1 MFTTDDQTHFS
12 WFLPA
17 SLEPLHK
24 FESLGLLTSLAVF
37 NGLTVPS
44 NFPLVLYRKLL
55 GLSITL
61 DDIED
66 AWPVDSRSLRGL
78 QECADDDVESM
89 WISYVFYLKALGSPM
104 NINME
109 LEPAP
114 NGLLDEEASK
124 SRAEAASM
132 VTKQNRT
139 QYIQDFI
146 HWLTHKSVG
155 PQYSAFE
162 KGFYT
167 LLDHKAVALFTPSS
181 LKLLVEGSQEIN
193 VDDLEK
199 AATYEMYSAEDDTIR
214 DFWHVVRSFSPEQ
227 LRKLLEFVTASD
239 RVPFGGFSSI
249 DFTIQRNG
257 NDDERL
263 PSSSTCFGRLLLPE
277 YSSPDQLRERL
288 CLAIENSQGFGN
300 M

>member
-12 WFLPA
+12 WFRPA

-24 FESLGLLTSLAVF
+24 FESLGLLISLAVF
-37 NGLTVPS
+37 NGLTLS
-44 NFPLVLYRKLL
+44 LNFPLVLYRKLL
-55 GLSITL
+55 GLSVSL

-66 AWPVDSRSLRGL
+66 AWPDEMKSLRGL
-78 QECADDDVESM
+78 LNCTGDDLERLD
-89 WISYVFYLKALGSPM
+89 ISYLFTMNTPGFPM
-104 NINME
+104 DINME

-114 NGLLDEEASK
+114 SGPIDVKASA
-124 SRAEAASM
+124 SRAEAAST
-132 VTKQNRT
+132 VTCQNLR
-139 QYIQDFI
+139 QYVQDYI
-146 HWLTHKSVG
+146 LWLTHKSIG

-167 LLDHKAVALFTPSS
+167 LLDRKAVALFTPSA
-181 LKLLVEGSQEIN
+181 LKLLVEGSQEID
-193 VDDLEK
+193 VDDLER

-214 DFWHVVRSFSPEQ
+214 NFWQVVRSFSPEQ

-249 DFTIQRNG
+249 NFQIQRDTN
-257 NDDERL
+257 NDERL
-263 PSSSTCFGRLLLPE
+263 PSSGTCFGRLMLPD
-277 YSSPDQLRERL
+277 YSSREVMKERL

-300 M
+300 I

>member
-12 WFLPA
+12 WFQPA

-24 FESLGLLTSLAVF
+24 FEALGLLTSLAVF

-55 GLSITL
+55 GLSVSI

-66 AWPVDSRSLRGL
+66 AWSELQKSLRGL
-78 QECADDDVESM
+78 LKCTGGDVESLCLSFLFTLRTPLSS
-89 WISYVFYLKALGSPM
+89 ID
-104 NINME
+104 INME
-109 LEPAP
+109 LEPGP
-114 NGLLDEEASK
+114 RGPIDTRASK
-124 SRAEAASM
+124 ARAEAAST
-132 VTKQNRT
+132 VTRHNRKQYV
-139 QYIQDFI
+139 QDYIL
-146 HWLTHKSVG
+146 WLTHKSIG

-167 LLDHKAVALFTPSS
+167 LLDRKAVALFSPSS
-181 LKLLVEGSQEIN
+181 LKLLVEGSPEID
-193 VDDLEK
+193 VDDLER
-199 AATYEMYSAEDDTIR
+199 AATYEGYSTEDDTIK

-249 DFTIQRNG
+249 KFSIHRNG
-257 NDDERL
+257 NEDERL
-263 PSSSTCFGRLLLPE
+263 PRSSTCFGQLLLPQ
-277 YSSPDQLRERL
+277 YSSRDRMRERL

>member
-12 WFLPA
+12 WFRPA

-37 NGLTVPS
+37 NGLTVSS
-44 NFPLVLYRKLL
+44 NFPLALYRKLL
-55 GLSITL
+55 GLSISL

-66 AWPVDSRSLRGL
+66 AWMQAMKSLRGL
-78 QECADDDVESM
+78 LKCTGGDVERLD
-89 WISYVFYLKALGSPM
+89 ISYLFTMNTPGFPM
-104 NINME
+104 DINME

-114 NGLLDEEASK
+114 KGPIDTKASE
-124 SRAEAASM
+124 SRAEAAST
-132 VTKQNRT
+132 VTHQNRK
-139 QYIQDFI
+139 QYVQDYI
-146 HWLTHKSVG
+146 LWLTQKSVG

-167 LLDHKAVALFTPSS
+167 LLDRKAVALFTPSS
-181 LKLLVEGSQEIN
+181 LKLLVEGSQEID

-199 AATYEMYSAEDDTIR
+199 ATTYETYSTEDDTIK
-214 DFWHVVRSFSPEQ
+214 DFWHIVRSFSPEQ

-239 RVPFGGFSSI
+239 RIPFGGYSRLNFM
-249 DFTIQRNG
+249 IQKNG
-257 NDDERL
+257 EEDERL
-263 PSSSTCFGRLLLPE
+263 PRSGTCYGQLLLPQ
-277 YSSPDQLRERL
+277 YSSRDILKERL
-288 CLAIENSQGFGN
+288 CLAIEHSQGFGN